1 MLLHIIIT
9 TSTQEYFIKHTK
21 QTNNIRGTI
30 SPNLVMAVA
39 LIAQNWAKKDRTAT
53 ASEAAEF
60 LLMLENEK

>member
-1 MLLHIIIT
+1 
-9 TSTQEYFIKHTK
+9 
-21 QTNNIRGTI
+21 
-30 SPNLVMAVA
+30 MAVA